1 MQALAHFLQPSQ
13 HIRSGPICP
22 PRRPNRPMRRIAF
35 LRNTVS
41 AWAWPSRGGLIVL
54 ERLTP
59 VDLDFLGL
67 GPLRLLIERDPD
79 QDAEDCFCQQ
89 LLHLGAKWFDSVERC
104 QFVGGVAGEDERCVD
119 DLVAGVE
126 EPLTTMER
134 QWVCVGITSN
144 EGLWVAE
151 YDTPLPFVKDKHNL
165 EPHDS
170 AKVLLA
176 RTMDER
182 CSILKGMGAKFYE
195 TIEQYDGMACLRAWE
210 KKTTGEIGP
219 FKQIPYIL
227 PSAE

>member
-1 MQALAHFLQPSQ
+1 MQALARFLQPSQ

-22 PRRPNRPMRRIAF
+22 SRRPNRPMRRIAF

-67 GPLRLLIERDPD
+67 DPLRLPLERDRD

-89 LLHLGAKWFDSVERC
+89 LLRLGAKWFDSVERY

-126 EPLTTMER
+126 DPPTAMER
-134 QWVCVGITSN
+134 QWVCVGITSD

-151 YDTPLPFVKDKHNL
+151 YDTPLPFVEDQHNL
-165 EPHDS
+165 EPQDS

-182 CSILKGMGAKFYE
+182 CSILKDMGAKFYE
-195 TIEQYDGMACLRAWE
+195 TIEQYNGMACLKAWE
-210 KKTTGEIGP
+210 KKTTGEFGSL
-219 FKQIPYIL
+219 KQIL
-227 PSAE
+227 D